1 MSDKP
6 QTTPEQIAAKLRDRA
21 DRSLAPLR
29 LEIEM
34 QFRDPEYQKII
45 WIAVRELVE
54 DEIE

>member
-1 MSDKP
+1 MSTP

-21 DRSLAPLR
+21 DRLLAPLR